1 MMSIQHP
8 GRSLCL
14 LLAFSLAMG
23 AQGQVFNYEPY
34 DDSDL
39 LGDFE
44 RPKQLHFG
52 MNINIGKAG
61 GASSVFYNGTGMHE
75 LGDVFREMLSI
86 PERLDW
92 NSVSGG
98 TANTVRN
105 QIAQSLGIANAGG
118 MSVATYPIDQRY
130 DVGFGF
136 GLRVMQ
142 RFNLENA
149 VVLDVDIWRLKSR
162 GAWQL
167 DTGELPDQGQ
177 GSTDLRDFGIF
188 GSEDRMAT
196 GLGYRTA
203 SPIDRSASWIF
214 ELGGTMMASRIRDHY
229 IEVAG
234 QTYDMI
240 VPRGGQ
246 VGVGAIQD
254 LTWGV
259 GYGGYV
265 RIGAEAYMDAGAG
278 LELSYR
284 LGYDAV
290 VLGLSDFRVFNHALT
305 LTWLF
310 PPPQVSSATF

>member
-1 MMSIQHP
+1 MST
-8 GRSLCL
+8 GGFLAAL
-14 LLAFSLAMG
+14 LLLSLE
-23 AQGQVFNYEPY
+23 AQAQVYNYEPEK
-34 DDSDL
+34 DEDELDL
-39 LGDFE
+39 FE

-52 MNINIGKAG
+52 MNINVGKAG
-61 GASSVFYNGTGMHE
+61 GAPSVFYNGTGFSD
-75 LGDVFREMLSI
+75 LGDVFRELISI

-92 NSVSGG
+92 NSLAGG
-98 TANTVRN
+98 TGNTVRN

-136 GLRVMQ
+136 GLRVVQ

-149 VVLDVDIWRLKSR
+149 AVLDVDIWRLKSR

-167 DTGELPDQGQ
+167 NTGEAPDVGQ
-177 GSTDLRDFGIF
+177 GFTDLRDFGIF
-188 GSEDRMAT
+188 ASEDRMAMS
-196 GLGYRTA
+196 LGYRTA

-214 ELGGTMMASRIRDHY
+214 ELGGTMMAARIRDHY

-234 QTYDMI
+234 NTYDLI

-246 VGVGAIQD
+246 VNTGAIQD
-254 LTWGV
+254 LRWGI

-265 RIGAEAYMDAGAG
+265 KLGAEAYMDAGAG
-278 LELSYR
+278 LELSYK
-284 LGYDAV
+284 LGYDGV
-290 VLGLSDFRVFNHALT
+290 VLGLSDFRVFNHTLQ

-310 PPPQVSSATF
+310 PPPQVAAATF

>member
-1 MMSIQHP
+1 MMSKQHP

-14 LLAFSLAMG
+14 LLAFSLAVG

-188 GSEDRMAT
+188 GSEDRMAM

-234 QTYDMI
+234 QTYDLI

-290 VLGLSDFRVFNHALT
+290 VLGLSDFRVFNHTLV